1 MALVR
6 APKNGYKNYVILA
19 SFICNKFSMQMFH
32 YWISNYNYA
41 GSFLC
46 RMLGLLCPVISSSSD
61 FSSSWSRGF
70 LSSLLEFSLTCTVW
84 NMSKYEVFSGP
95 YFPAFGLNTERYFV
109 ALCIQSECRKIR
121 TRKNSVFGHFSRSVN
136 ARICDIYHSQQ

>member
-1 MALVR
+1 MFHGFSTSSKKWLH
-6 APKNGYKNYVILA
+6 KNYVILA
-19 SFICNKFSMQMFH
+19 SFICNKFSIQMFH

-70 LSSLLEFSLTCTVW
+70 LSSLLEFSLACTVW
-84 NMSKYEVFSGP
+84 NMSKYEVFYGP
-95 YFPAFGLNTERYFV
+95 YFPAFGLNTERCFV
-109 ALCIQSECRKIR
+109 SLPIQSECGKIR
-121 TRKNSVFGHFSRSVN
+121 TRKTPYLDTFHAVMGLVTN
-136 ARICDIYHSQQ
+136 ITI